1 MNFPR
6 IQLGLGALPNPRV
19 LVAWCA
25 GIALSSSAVAAPVAV
40 DTELLLLVDV
50 SGSTTDAQFNTMMA
64 AYGRAMSSTAVIDAI
79 QAGQTGRI
87 AASVVFFGGSTSQS
101 VGVGWME
108 ISDLSSASQFASS
121 LSSATRPFMGRT
133 AIGSAITAAT
143 PMFGTETGAADNGF
157 RSSVQIINVAGDGVD
172 NDTPSRVPD
181 RGINVAAARNSA
193 LASGVD
199 MINGVAIADR
209 TGKLN
214 DYYSTYVIGGS
225 VGATSASV
233 TSSDS
238 YALFEDALVR
248 QLISDIQSGS
258 TASRSI
264 SVVPEPSVALIGGI
278 AGLMLAFR
286 RRR

>member
-1 MNFPR
+1 
-6 IQLGLGALPNPRV
+6 
-19 LVAWCA
+19 
-25 GIALSSSAVAAPVAV
+25 
-40 DTELLLLVDV
+40 
-50 SGSTTDAQFNTMMA
+50 
-64 AYGRAMSSTAVIDAI
+64 
-79 QAGQTGRI
+79 
-87 AASVVFFGGSTSQS
+87 
-101 VGVGWME
+101 
-108 ISDLSSASQFASS
+108 
-121 LSSATRPFMGRT
+121 MGRT